1 ESCCCMSATVSKATR
16 FTLLLICLIFCVGCD
31 QYTKKIAVENLQN
44 KRPLTYFNNTL
55 RMEYAENT
63 GAFLSVGSGLSKPVR
78 FFLLVVAN
86 AAFLLIVAGMLI
98 FRWQMPLVQFIA
110 LSLLLA
116 GGIGNLIDRVFLN
129 GIVIDFL
136 NIGLG
141 PLRTGIFN
149 VADMA
154 ITGGAILMLISWLF
168 TREPK
173 QQNSDPQ
180 PTPPDQAA
188 PTAAE

>member
-1 ESCCCMSATVSKATR
+1 MSSSVSKATR
-16 FTLLLICLIFCVGCD
+16 YTLLIACLLFCVGCD
-31 QYTKKIAVENLQN
+31 QYTKKIAVEKL
-44 KRPLTYFNNTL
+44 KYEPPLTYLNNTF

-63 GAFLSVGSGLSKPVR
+63 GAFLSVGSRLSKPVR

-86 AAFLLIVAGMLI
+86 AAFLILVTGMLV

-136 NIGLG
+136 NIGFG

-154 ITGGAILMLISWLF
+154 ITGGALLMLFSWFF
-168 TREPK
+168 TKDQIEQKKEQANSEPTT
-173 QQNSDPQ
+173 SVP
-180 PTPPDQAA
+180 
-188 PTAAE
+188 AE

>member
-1 ESCCCMSATVSKATR
+1 MSSSVSKATR
-16 FTLLLICLIFCVGCD
+16 YTLLFACLLFCVGCD
-31 QYTKKIAVENLQN
+31 QYTKKIAVEKL
-44 KRPLTYFNNTL
+44 KYEPPVTYLNNTF

-63 GAFLSVGSGLSKPVR
+63 GAFLSVGSRLSKPVR

-86 AAFLLIVAGMLI
+86 AAFLLLVMGMLV

-136 NIGLG
+136 NIGFG

-154 ITGGAILMLISWLF
+154 ITGGALLMLFSWFFNKDQPELK
-168 TREPK
+168 TEKPVSE
-173 QQNSDPQ
+173 QN
-180 PTPPDQAA
+180 TPA
-188 PTAAE
+188 TAE

>member
-1 ESCCCMSATVSKATR
+1 MSSTVSKATR
-16 FTLLLICLIFCVGCD
+16 YTLLLACLLFCVGCD
-31 QYTKKIAVENLQN
+31 QYTKKIAVEKL
-44 KRPLTYFNNTL
+44 KYEPPITYFNNTF

-63 GAFLSVGSGLSKPVR
+63 GAFLSVGSQLSKPVR
-78 FFLLVVAN
+78 FFMLVIAN
-86 AAFLLIVAGMLI
+86 AAFLIIVTGMLI
-98 FRWQMPLVQFIA
+98 FRWQMPLMQFIA

-136 NIGLG
+136 NIGFG

-154 ITGGAILMLISWLF
+154 ITGGALLMFASWF
-168 TREPK
+168 FVK
-173 QQNSDPQ
+173 DQNNPEK
-180 PTPPDQAA
+180 TVA
-188 PTAAE
+188 PTSSEPIAPSATE

>member
-1 ESCCCMSATVSKATR
+1 MSSSVSKATR
-16 FTLLLICLIFCVGCD
+16 YTLLIACLLFCVGCD
-31 QYTKKIAVENLQN
+31 QYTKKIAVEKL
-44 KRPLTYFNNTL
+44 KYEPPLTYLNNTF

-63 GAFLSVGSGLSKPVR
+63 GAFLSVGSRLSKPVR

-86 AAFLLIVAGMLI
+86 AAFLILVTGMLV

-136 NIGLG
+136 NIGFG

-154 ITGGAILMLISWLF
+154 ITGGALLMLFSWFF
-168 TREPK
+168 TKDQIEQK
-173 QQNSDPQ
+173 KEQANSE
-180 PTPPDQAA
+180 TTTSA
-188 PTAAE
+188 PAE

>member
-1 ESCCCMSATVSKATR
+1 MSATVSKATR
-16 FTLLLICLIFCVGCD
+16 YTLLIACLLFCVGCD
-31 QYTKKIAVENLQN
+31 QYTKKIAVEKL
-44 KRPLTYFNNTL
+44 KSEPPITYFNNTL

-63 GAFLSVGSGLSKPVR
+63 GAFLSVGSRLSKPIR
-78 FFLLVVAN
+78 FFLLVIAN
-86 AAFLLIVAGMLI
+86 AAFLIIVSGMLI
-98 FRWQMPLVQFIA
+98 FRWQMPLIQFIA

-136 NIGLG
+136 NIGFG

-154 ITGGAILMLISWLF
+154 ITGGALLMLLSWLF
-168 TREPK
+168 TK
-173 QQNSDPQ
+173 DQNTNGNPVEASPSEQ
-180 PTPPDQAA
+180 ATPS
-188 PTAAE
+188 TTE

>member
-1 ESCCCMSATVSKATR
+1 MSATVSKATR
-16 FTLLLICLIFCVGCD
+16 YTLLIACLLFCVGCD
-31 QYTKKIAVENLQN
+31 QYTKKIAVEKL
-44 KRPLTYFNNTL
+44 KSEPPITYFNNTL

-63 GAFLSVGSGLSKPVR
+63 GAFLSVGSRLSKPVR
-78 FFLLVVAN
+78 FFLLVIAN
-86 AAFLLIVAGMLI
+86 AAFLIIVSGMLI

-136 NIGLG
+136 NIGFG

-154 ITGGAILMLISWLF
+154 ITGGALLMLVSWLF
-168 TREPK
+168 TK
-173 QQNSDPQ
+173 DQNQKGNHVDSSLTEQ
-180 PTPPDQAA
+180 VTPS
-188 PTAAE
+188 TTE

>member
-1 ESCCCMSATVSKATR
+1 MSSSVSKATR
-16 FTLLLICLIFCVGCD
+16 YTMLLACLLFCVGCD
-31 QYTKKIAVENLQN
+31 QYTKKIAVEKL
-44 KRPLTYFNNTL
+44 KFEPPVTYFNNTF

-63 GAFLSVGSGLSKPVR
+63 GAFLSVGSRLSKPVR

-86 AAFLLIVAGMLI
+86 AAFLILVSGMLV
-98 FRWQMPLVQFIA
+98 FRWQMPLMQFIA

-136 NIGLG
+136 NIGFG

-154 ITGGAILMLISWLF
+154 ITGGALLMLFSWFF
-168 TREPK
+168 TKDPADQKNEPPV
-173 QQNSDPQ
+173 SE
-180 PTPPDQAA
+180 PTTPA
-188 PTAAE
+188 PAE

>member
-1 ESCCCMSATVSKATR
+1 MSVSVSKATR
-16 FTLLLICLIFCVGCD
+16 YTLLIACLLFCVGCD
-31 QYTKKIAVENLQN
+31 QYTKKIAVEKL
-44 KRPLTYFNNTL
+44 KFEPPITYFNNTL

-63 GAFLSVGSGLSKPVR
+63 GAFLSVGSRLSKPVR
-78 FFLLVVAN
+78 FFLLVIAN
-86 AAFLLIVAGMLI
+86 AAFLIIVSGMLI

-136 NIGLG
+136 NIGFG

-154 ITGGAILMLISWLF
+154 ITGGALLMLASWFF
-168 TREPK
+168 TRD
-173 QQNSDPQ
+173 QNEKGNQVESQ
-180 PTPPDQAA
+180 PAEHATPSA
-188 PTAAE
+188 TE

>member
-1 ESCCCMSATVSKATR
+1 MSSSVSKATR
-16 FTLLLICLIFCVGCD
+16 YTLLLACLLFCVGCD
-31 QYTKKIAVENLQN
+31 QYTKKIAIEKL
-44 KRPLTYFNNTL
+44 RYEPPLTYLNNTF

-63 GAFLSVGSGLSKPVR
+63 GAFLSVGSRLSKPVR

-86 AAFLLIVAGMLI
+86 AAFLILVTGMLV

-136 NIGLG
+136 NIGFG

-154 ITGGAILMLISWLF
+154 ITGGALLMLFSWFF
-168 TREPK
+168 TKDQKNEQPVSEPTT
-173 QQNSDPQ
+173 S
-180 PTPPDQAA
+180 AH
-188 PTAAE
+188 AE

>member
-1 ESCCCMSATVSKATR
+1 MASSISKATR
-16 FTLLLICLIFCVGCD
+16 YSLLLACLLFCVGCD
-31 QYTKKIAVENLQN
+31 QVTKKIAVDKLKSE
-44 KRPLTYFNNTL
+44 PPVTYFNNTF

-63 GAFLSVGSGLSKPVR
+63 GAFLSVGSRLSGPVR
-78 FFLLVVAN
+78 FFMLVVAN
-86 AAFLLIVAGMLI
+86 AAFLIIVAGMLI
-98 FRWQMPLVQFIA
+98 FRWQMPLIQFIA

-136 NIGLG
+136 NIGIG

-154 ITGGAILMLISWLF
+154 ITGGAILMLVSWF
-168 TREPK
+168 FIKEDSDKGKTDEPGH
-173 QQNSDPQ
+173 SEPI
-180 PTPPDQAA
+180 TPSV
-188 PTAAE
+188 AE

>member
-1 ESCCCMSATVSKATR
+1 MTATVSKATR
-16 FTLLLICLIFCVGCD
+16 YTLLIACLLFCVGCD
-31 QYTKKIAVENLQN
+31 QYTKKIAVEKL
-44 KRPLTYFNNTL
+44 KYEPPITYFNNTL

-63 GAFLSVGSGLSKPVR
+63 GAFLSVGSRLSKPVR
-78 FFLLVVAN
+78 FFLLVIAN
-86 AAFLLIVAGMLI
+86 AAFLIIVCGMLI
-98 FRWQMPLVQFIA
+98 FRWQMPLIQFIA

-136 NIGLG
+136 NIGFG

-154 ITGGAILMLISWLF
+154 ITGGALLMLVSWLF
-168 TREPK
+168 TK
-173 QQNSDPQ
+173 DQNGQGNHVEST
-180 PTPPDQAA
+180 PTEQTTPA
-188 PTAAE
+188 TTE

>member
-1 ESCCCMSATVSKATR
+1 MSSRVSKATR
-16 FTLLLICLIFCVGCD
+16 YSLLMACLVFCVGCD
-31 QYTKKIAVENLQN
+31 QYTKKIAVENL
-44 KRPLTYFNNTL
+44 KDKPPITYMNNTL

-63 GAFLSVGSGLSKPVR
+63 GAFLSVGSQLSKPVR
-78 FFLLVVAN
+78 FFLLVIAN
-86 AAFLLIVAGMLI
+86 AAFLIIVSGMLI

-136 NIGLG
+136 NVGFG

-154 ITGGAILMLISWLF
+154 ITGGALLILSSWLF
-168 TREPK
+168 TKETK
-173 QQNSDPQ
+173 QQAALSDSN
-180 PTPPDQAA
+180 TTEVIA
-188 PTAAE
+188 PSTAE

>member
-1 ESCCCMSATVSKATR
+1 MSATVSKATR
-16 FTLLLICLIFCVGCD
+16 YTLLIACLLFCVGCD
-31 QYTKKIAVENLQN
+31 QYTKKIAVEKL
-44 KRPLTYFNNTL
+44 KFEPPITYFNNTL

-63 GAFLSVGSGLSKPVR
+63 GAFLSVGSRLSKPVR
-78 FFLLVVAN
+78 FFLLVIAN
-86 AAFLLIVAGMLI
+86 AAFLIIVSGMLI

-136 NIGLG
+136 NIGVG

-154 ITGGAILMLISWLF
+154 ITGGAMLMLVSWFF
-168 TREPK
+168 TKDQTEKGNHVESSPAE
-173 QQNSDPQ
+173 QA
-180 PTPPDQAA
+180 TPS
-188 PTAAE
+188 TTE

>member
-1 ESCCCMSATVSKATR
+1 MSSRVSKATR
-16 FTLLLICLIFCVGCD
+16 YTLLLACLLFCVGCD
-31 QYTKKIAVENLQN
+31 QYTKKIAVEKL
-44 KRPLTYFNNTL
+44 KSEPAITYFNNTL

-63 GAFLSVGSGLSKPVR
+63 GAFLSVGSQLSKPIR
-78 FFLLVVAN
+78 FFLLVIAN
-86 AAFLLIVAGMLI
+86 AAFLILVSGMLL
-98 FRWQMPLVQFIA
+98 FRWQMPLIQFIA

-136 NIGLG
+136 NVGFG

-154 ITGGAILMLISWLF
+154 ITGGALLMLVSWFF
-168 TREPK
+168 TKETTPEEK
-173 QQNSDPQ
+173 TPESNSSEAI
-180 PTPPDQAA
+180 TPSAA
-188 PTAAE
+188 K

>member
-1 ESCCCMSATVSKATR
+1 MSSSVSKATR
-16 FTLLLICLIFCVGCD
+16 YTLLLTCLLFCVGCD
-31 QYTKKIAVENLQN
+31 QYTKKIAVEKL
-44 KRPLTYFNNTL
+44 KFEPPVTYLNNTF
-55 RMEYAENT
+55 RMEYAENS
-63 GAFLSVGSGLSKPVR
+63 GAFLSVGSRLSKPVR

-86 AAFLLIVAGMLI
+86 AAFLILVSGMLV

-136 NIGLG
+136 NIGFG

-154 ITGGAILMLISWLF
+154 ITGGALLMLFSWFF
-168 TREPK
+168 TKDPSDQKSEQPDSEPIT
-173 QQNSDPQ
+173 S
-180 PTPPDQAA
+180 A
-188 PTAAE
+188 PAE

>member
-1 ESCCCMSATVSKATR
+1 MSSTVSKATR
-16 FTLLLICLIFCVGCD
+16 YSLLLACLLFCVGCD
-31 QYTKKIAVENLQN
+31 QYTKKIAVEKL
-44 KRPLTYFNNTL
+44 KFEPPITYFNNTF

-63 GAFLSVGSGLSKPVR
+63 GAFLSVGSQLSKPVR
-78 FFLLVVAN
+78 FFMLVVAN
-86 AAFLLIVAGMLI
+86 AAFLIIVTWMLV

-116 GGIGNLIDRVFLN
+116 GGVGNLIDRVFLN

-136 NIGLG
+136 NIGFG

-154 ITGGAILMLISWLF
+154 ITGGALLMLLSWFF
-168 TREPK
+168 TKEQTTPEKNRE
-173 QQNSDPQ
+173 S
-180 PTPPDQAA
+180 PPSEPLA
-188 PTAAE
+188 PSTTE

>member
-1 ESCCCMSATVSKATR
+1 MSATVSKATR
-16 FTLLLICLIFCVGCD
+16 YTLLLICLIFCVGCD
-31 QYTKKIAVENLQN
+31 QYTKKIAVDNLQN
-44 KRPLTYFNNTL
+44 KRPITYFNNTL

-173 QQNSDPQ
+173 QQNTDPQ

>member
-1 ESCCCMSATVSKATR
+1 MSVTVSKATR
-16 FTLLLICLIFCVGCD
+16 YTLLIACLLFCVGCD
-31 QYTKKIAVENLQN
+31 QYTKKIAFEKL
-44 KRPLTYFNNTL
+44 KSEPAITYFNNTL

-63 GAFLSVGSGLSKPVR
+63 GAFLSVGSRLSKPVR
-78 FFLLVVAN
+78 FFLLVIAN
-86 AAFLLIVAGMLI
+86 AAFLIIVSGMLI
-98 FRWQMPLVQFIA
+98 FRWQMPLIQFIA

-136 NIGLG
+136 NIGFG

-154 ITGGAILMLISWLF
+154 ITGGALLMLVSWLF
-168 TREPK
+168 TK
-173 QQNSDPQ
+173 DQNAKGNQVESSSTEQ
-180 PTPPDQAA
+180 VTPS
-188 PTAAE
+188 TTE

>member
-1 ESCCCMSATVSKATR
+1 MSSSVSKATR
-16 FTLLLICLIFCVGCD
+16 YTLLIACLLFCVGCD
-31 QYTKKIAVENLQN
+31 QYTKKIAVEKL
-44 KRPLTYFNNTL
+44 KYEPPLTYLNNTF

-63 GAFLSVGSGLSKPVR
+63 GAFLSVGSRLSKPVR

-86 AAFLLIVAGMLI
+86 AAFLILVTGMLV

-136 NIGLG
+136 NIGFG

-154 ITGGAILMLISWLF
+154 ITGGALLMLFSWFF
-168 TREPK
+168 TKDQIEQKKEQANSEPTT
-173 QQNSDPQ
+173 S
-180 PTPPDQAA
+180 A
-188 PTAAE
+188 PAE

>member
-1 ESCCCMSATVSKATR
+1 MSSRVSKATR
-16 FTLLLICLIFCVGCD
+16 YTLLFACLLFCVGCD
-31 QYTKKIAVENLQN
+31 QYTKKIAVEKL
-44 KRPLTYFNNTL
+44 KFEPPVTYFNNTL

-63 GAFLSVGSGLSKPVR
+63 GAFLSVGSRLSKPVR
-78 FFLLVVAN
+78 FFLLVIAN
-86 AAFLLIVAGMLI
+86 AAFLIIVSGMLI

-136 NIGLG
+136 NVGFG

-154 ITGGAILMLISWLF
+154 ITGGALLMLASWFF
-168 TREPK
+168 TKET
-173 QQNSDPQ
+173 DPQ
-180 PTPPDQAA
+180 EKTLEPASTETMTPS
-188 PTAAE
+188 TVEK

>member
-1 ESCCCMSATVSKATR
+1 MSSTVSKATR
-16 FTLLLICLIFCVGCD
+16 YTLLLICLIFCVGCD
-31 QYTKKIAVENLQN
+31 QFTKQIAVEKL
-44 KRPLTYFNNTL
+44 KFEPPITYFNNAL

-63 GAFLSVGSGLSKPVR
+63 GAFLSVGSRLSKPVR

-86 AAFLLIVAGMLI
+86 AAFLLIVASMLL
-98 FRWQMPLVQFIA
+98 FRWQMPLIQFIA

-136 NIGLG
+136 NIGIG

-154 ITGGAILMLISWLF
+154 ITGGAILMLFSWFL
-168 TREPK
+168 TKEPK
-173 QQNSDPQ
+173 SQNSESEA
-180 PTPPDQAA
+180 TPPDQVT

>member
-1 ESCCCMSATVSKATR
+1 MSSTVSKATR
-16 FTLLLICLIFCVGCD
+16 YTLLLACLLFCVGCD
-31 QYTKKIAVENLQN
+31 QYTKKIAVEKL
-44 KRPLTYFNNTL
+44 KFEPPITYFNNTF

-63 GAFLSVGSGLSKPVR
+63 GAFLSVGSHLSKPIR
-78 FFLLVVAN
+78 FFMLVVAN
-86 AAFLLIVAGMLI
+86 AAFLIIVTGMLV

-136 NIGLG
+136 NIGFG

-154 ITGGAILMLISWLF
+154 ITGGALLMLLSWFF
-168 TREPK
+168 TNEQKPQVQSVESSSAEPV
-173 QQNSDPQ
+173 
-180 PTPPDQAA
+180 TPS
-188 PTAAE
+188 TAE

>member
-1 ESCCCMSATVSKATR
+1 MSSSVSKATR
-16 FTLLLICLIFCVGCD
+16 YTLLFACLLFCVGCD
-31 QYTKKIAVENLQN
+31 QYTKKIAVEKL
-44 KRPLTYFNNTL
+44 KYEPPVTYLNNTF

-63 GAFLSVGSGLSKPVR
+63 GAFLSVGSRLSKPIR

-86 AAFLLIVAGMLI
+86 AAFLLLVMGMLV
-98 FRWQMPLVQFIA
+98 FRWQMPLLQFIA

-136 NIGLG
+136 NIGFG

-154 ITGGAILMLISWLF
+154 ITGGALLMLFSWFF
-168 TREPK
+168 TKDQPDLKTEKPVSE
-173 QQNSDPQ
+173 QNSP
-180 PTPPDQAA
+180 A
-188 PTAAE
+188 TAE

>member
-1 ESCCCMSATVSKATR
+1 MSATVSKATR
-16 FTLLLICLIFCVGCD
+16 YTLLLACLIFCVGCD
-31 QYTKKIAVENLQN
+31 QYTKQIVVEKLKD
-44 KRPLTYFNNTL
+44 KRPITYFNNAL

-63 GAFLSVGSGLSKPVR
+63 GAFLSVGSQLSKPVR

-98 FRWQMPLVQFIA
+98 FRWKMPLVQFIA

-116 GGIGNLIDRVFLN
+116 GGIGNLIDRVFHN

-154 ITGGAILMLISWLF
+154 ITGGAILMLLSWFF
-168 TREPK
+168 TKEPGDQK
-173 QQNSDPQ
+173 SEPNA
-180 PTPPDQAA
+180 TPPDQVT

>member
-1 ESCCCMSATVSKATR
+1 MSSTVSKVTR
-16 FTLLLICLIFCVGCD
+16 YTLLLACLLFCVGCD
-31 QYTKKIAVENLQN
+31 QVTKKIAVEKL
-44 KRPLTYFNNTL
+44 KYEPPITYFNNTL

-78 FFLLVVAN
+78 FFMLVIAN
-86 AAFLLIVAGMLI
+86 AAFLIIVTGMLI

-136 NIGLG
+136 NIGFG

-154 ITGGAILMLISWLF
+154 ITGGALLMLASWFF
-168 TREPK
+168 TKDQSGKENSSESKTLEPI
-173 QQNSDPQ
+173 
-180 PTPPDQAA
+180 TPSA
-188 PTAAE
+188 TES

>member
-1 ESCCCMSATVSKATR
+1 MSSTISKATR
-16 FTLLLICLIFCVGCD
+16 YTLLLACLLFCVGCD
-31 QYTKKIAVENLQN
+31 QYTKKIAVEKL
-44 KRPLTYFNNTL
+44 KYEPPITYFNNTF

-63 GAFLSVGSGLSKPVR
+63 GAFLSVGSRLSKPIR
-78 FFLLVVAN
+78 FFMLVIAN
-86 AAFLLIVAGMLI
+86 AAFLIIVTGMLI
-98 FRWQMPLVQFIA
+98 FRWQMPLMQFIA

-136 NIGLG
+136 NIGFG

-154 ITGGAILMLISWLF
+154 ITGGALLMLASWF
-168 TREPK
+168 FVKEQNNPEKTVKPTSSEPI
-173 QQNSDPQ
+173 
-180 PTPPDQAA
+180 TPSV
-188 PTAAE
+188 TE

>member
-1 ESCCCMSATVSKATR
+1 MSSSVSKATR
-16 FTLLLICLIFCVGCD
+16 YTLLFVCLLFCVSCD
-31 QYTKKIAVENLQN
+31 QYTKKIAVEKL
-44 KRPLTYFNNTL
+44 KFEPPVTYFNNTL

-63 GAFLSVGSGLSKPVR
+63 GAFLSVGSQLSKPVR
-78 FFLLVVAN
+78 FFLLVIAN
-86 AAFLLIVAGMLI
+86 ATFLIIVSGMLI

-110 LSLLLA
+110 LALLLA

-136 NIGLG
+136 NVGIG

-154 ITGGAILMLISWLF
+154 ITGGALLMLASWFF
-168 TREPK
+168 TKEDKPEEALPEP
-173 QQNSDPQ
+173 NSTEAI
-180 PTPPDQAA
+180 TPAV
-188 PTAAE
+188 TE